1 MRNELCAANVSVFD
15 NDKVETG
22 HMNIVL
28 IGIFYFQ
35 DPVARLRSAGTSANS
50 SPGRR
55 PESPPGRSQSPVAK
69 AHSASFTG
77 GGLHKMSSSYDLDED
92 EISRRVSSNMS
103 PGRGRPQSPVGAK
116 ALTSG
121 SHSASFAGSTEKLS
135 SKYAMN
141 VSPRDRVR
149 QMRVQYIMSAEDNP
163 NPEGF
168 ENGQSGSGRAARHGD
183 VESDKYQSQFR
194 ENRRSPS
201 PQSGMKRN
209 SYMGSEQKSKLES
222 WLPHTEGHDLP
233 PRQGPA
239 HDARDAIVLE
249 LQHKID
255 ALLKRVPSS
264 ERQHLQRELN
274 HKLELQRTGV
284 MMKNASSSGSEDG
297 RNHSPE
303 RREAGAG
310 GSSQSLNQQLPVELQ
325 RTSSAERLRAQEK
338 EEGRTR
344 MTQVEIQRTSS
355 SERRRGE
362 EERERERRKQ
372 MAKVELQ
379 RISGSERRRPQE
391 KETEEEKRKEMIHQ
405 QMLGLKQQLEAQL
418 QRLQNTALME
428 SVGSNDSLAKQNR
441 TNNGG
446 QAQPQ
451 RNERTS
457 EVESGRKLNWYER
470 L

>member
-22 HMNIVL
+22 YMNIVL
-28 IGIFYFQ
+28 IGTFYFQ

-69 AHSASFTG
+69 VHSASFT

-92 EISRRVSSNMS
+92 EISRGVSPNMS

-121 SHSASFAGSTEKLS
+121 SQSASLAGSTEKLS
-135 SKYAMN
+135 SNYAKN
-141 VSPRDRVR
+141 ASPRDRVR

-201 PQSGMKRN
+201 PQSGMKRD
-209 SYMGSEQKSKLES
+209 SYMGTEQKSKLES
-222 WLPHTEGHDLP
+222 WLPHTEGHDLHP
-233 PRQGPA
+233 N
-239 HDARDAIVLE
+239 DARDAIVLE

-284 MMKNASSSGSEDG
+284 MMKNASSSGSGDG
-297 RNHSPE
+297 RKHSPE
-303 RREAGAG
+303 RREAGAA
-310 GSSQSLNQQLPVELQ
+310 GSSQSLNQRLPVEFQ

-338 EEGRTR
+338 EEGRTH

-372 MAKVELQ
+372 MTKVELQ

-418 QRLQNTALME
+418 QRLQSTALME
-428 SVGSNDSLAKQNR
+428 SAGSNDSLVKQNR
-441 TNNGG
+441 TNSGG
-446 QAQPQ
+446 QEQQQ

-457 EVESGRKLNWYER
+457 EVESERKLNWYER